1 MAAATPERSGSIRAQ
16 LERIDASPVFA
27 HAGRMS
33 RLLAYLVEAELAGD
47 GARLN
52 QSRIAIDAFGRN
64 ETFDPSV
71 DSIVRVEIG
80 RLRNKLRE
88 YYATDGRE
96 DAIVFEL
103 PKGRYRPSIRSGGAA
118 LARPPPSAALG
129 AETAVQR
136 DRSPRGRPLRHI
148 AVAGVVS
155 AVALIGI
162 DGWLGLLDARSGP
175 THDAATAT
183 PREPSALDRWG
194 TESPPTESP
203 EAYALYLQ
211 AWEVLPNDPHALL
224 DEALALDPAFA
235 LAHATKALFHSQS
248 LTGTVFGPTADAS
261 DFARV
266 ELLVREHADRALSLD
281 AAAPYAHIAVGNLN
295 MYTWRWT
302 EARRAFERAAAT
314 APNEVALLQ
323 YAYLD
328 SYSGRI
334 EDAIARLEH
343 LIDTNAPSP
352 LLQGML
358 GLHQAYAKDYDAAAA
373 SLRAALSGVPQLNS
387 SNLIARWWLAAV
399 EISRGNPQAAVQE
412 LELIE
417 QLSGATGDMLP
428 SMAHGYARAGRAADA
443 RRLFDRFE
451 HVAAKE
457 DFGAGAWVEAYLAI
471 GEHQKALQWL
481 ERAARKAA
489 WHEPD
494 AGFYS
499 LMNLR
504 MNVLA
509 DPVLDR
515 PEFVAVLERIR
526 GD

>member
-1 MAAATPERSGSIRAQ
+1 MAAPSPERSGSIRAQ
-16 LERIDASPVFA
+16 LERIAASAVFA

-47 GARLN
+47 GARLS
-52 QSRIAIDAFGRN
+52 QSRIAIDVFGRN

-88 YYATDGRE
+88 YYATDGRD

-103 PKGRYRPSIRSGGAA
+103 PKGRYRPFIKFADQA
-118 LARPPPSAALG
+118 LFRPPPSAARG
-129 AETAVQR
+129 AETAVLR
-136 DRSPRGRPLRHI
+136 DWSRGRWLPYV
-148 AVAGVVS
+148 AVAVALS
-155 AVALIGI
+155 AVALIGV
-162 DGWLGLLDARSGP
+162 DRWLAVFDARSGL
-175 THDAATAT
+175 TDDAAAT
-183 PREPSALDRWG
+183 PREPSAVDRWG
-194 TESPPTESP
+194 TESPPPTSP

-211 AWEVLPNDPHALL
+211 AWDGLPNDPHALL

-266 ELLVREHADRALSLD
+266 ELLVRKHADRALSLD
-281 AAAPYAHIAVGNLN
+281 AAAPFAHIAVGNLD

-328 SYSGRI
+328 SYSGQV
-334 EDAIARLEH
+334 EAAIARLEH
-343 LIDTNAPSP
+343 LIETNPPS
-352 LLQGML
+352 LLLHGML
-358 GLHQAYAKDYDAAAA
+358 GLHQAYAKQHDAAAA
-373 SLRAALSGVPQLNS
+373 SLRAALSGVPELSS
-387 SNLIARWWLAAV
+387 SNLIARGWLAAV
-399 EISRGNPQAAVQE
+399 EISRGNAQAAAQE

-417 QLSGATGDMLP
+417 QLGGATSDMLP
-428 SMAHGYARAGRAADA
+428 FMAHAYARAGRAADA

-451 HVAAKE
+451 HAAAGR
-457 DFGAGAWVEAYLAI
+457 DFGAGAWAEAYLAI
-471 GEHQKALQWL
+471 GEHEKALEWL
-481 ERAARKAA
+481 ELAAEKAAR
-489 WHEPD
+489 HEPD
-494 AGFYS
+494 AHFYG
-499 LMNLR
+499 LMHLR
-504 MNVLA
+504 MNALA

-515 PEFVAVLERIR
+515 PEFVAALGRIR